1 MAHKDSNSYKN
12 ELIVLQKLLEEA
24 IWQIIYLEDLLRGH
38 NISFGNKAFLEFKDK
53 NPLKI
58 AEVMQK
64 IEKAKA
70 LAYSN
75 QSSSSQVCNSDARSE
90 ATSTVISSA
99 NKESN
104 EIPREDALKQSS
116 DGLSEPSIAC
126 DSCQQGNNINSGA
139 LKDEQTRDV
148 VTDKSVN
155 LNSSDGSLDYYSAL
169 LANHIQ
175 DQASLIQRIPISQN
189 EINLFKLYFKGREE
203 VFSLRSGKPNSKTH
217 KYCYY
222 PVCATYWKHNCPRFN
237 KTSDEVDSSFVDAGV
252 NDTTCQNKKGS
263 C

>member
-1 MAHKDSNSYKN
+1 
-12 ELIVLQKLLEEA
+12 
-24 IWQIIYLEDLLRGH
+24 
-38 NISFGNKAFLEFKDK
+38 
-53 NPLKI
+53 
-58 AEVMQK
+58 MQK

-75 QSSSSQVCNSDARSE
+75 QSSSSQVCNNDARSE

-104 EIPREDALKQSS
+104 EIPREDALKQSLYDLS
-116 DGLSEPSIAC
+116 DPSITC
-126 DSCQQGNNINSGA
+126 DSCQKGNNINSGA

-237 KTSDEVDSSFVDAGV
+237 KA
-252 NDTTCQNKKGS
+252 NDPKSPNLM
-263 C
+263 